1 MTGKGTT
8 RHTVRVPDEEWAAAQ
23 NAASVLRTD
32 VSTEIRHALR
42 ALVKRA
48 ARTAKPDTEE
58 TQP

>member
-8 RHTVRVPDEEWAAAQ
+8 RRTVRVPDEEWAAAQ
-23 NAASVLRTD
+23 NAD
-32 VSTEIRHALR
+32 VSTEIRQALR